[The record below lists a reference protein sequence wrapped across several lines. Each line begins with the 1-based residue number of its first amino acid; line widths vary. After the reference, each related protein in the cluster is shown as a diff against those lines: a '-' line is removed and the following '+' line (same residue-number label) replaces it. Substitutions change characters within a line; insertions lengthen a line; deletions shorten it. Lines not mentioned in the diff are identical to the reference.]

1 LKVKAGD
8 SNTYVTAIYE
18 RGSSLRLLDEVA
30 EEVRFVGEVETLDAS
45 FRDYAAII
53 RLQER

>member
-1 LKVKAGD
+1 LKVEAEN

-45 FRDYAAII
+45 F
-53 RLQER
+53 